1 MKLSQVCLRTRS
13 SHRFLNCVLGIGI
26 AAASLTVAHSSAARA
41 DPVADFYKGK
51 RITILIG
58 FGAGGGYDTTTRLVA
73 RHFGQHV
80 PGHPTI
86 VPQNMP
92 GGGSLKVLN
101 FLYNQPSLR
110 DGATLGVFNSA
121 ALLEPLYG
129 NKKAKF
135 EAQKFSW
142 IGSMHSDVQACAVWK
157 GAGVG
162 IKTLQDM
169 IKSKKTIVFGS
180 TGPAAPTSLYPLYLK
195 NALGAPIKVVTGYK
209 GTKGVNLAM
218 HRGEV
223 EATCGMFESSV
234 RGAFYNDFKSGDL
247 HMFVQVSMG
256 GPVPEIFKDATPIT
270 DLLTTPELKATGRLV
285 FGPSALTRPLA
296 AAPGVPN
303 DRVAALRKALLET
316 MKDPAM
322 IADGKKINVTFK
334 PVGGEAFKK
343 TIEEFYATPPDVV
356 KKAYA
361 YSHNR

>member
-1 MKLSQVCLRTRS
+1 MKSAYVFVRTRS
-13 SHRFLNCVLGIGI
+13 ARPILLSVLSAGVMAGMLITAI
-26 AAASLTVAHSSAARA
+26 SSVSRA
-41 DPVADFYKGK
+41 DAVGDFYKGK
-51 RITILIG
+51 RISILIG

-73 RHFGQHV
+73 RHFGRHV
-80 PGHPTI
+80 PGNPTI

-135 EAQKFSW
+135 EARKFSW

-169 IKSKKTIVFGS
+169 IKSKKTIIFGS
-180 TGPAAPTSLYPLYLK
+180 TGPAAPTSLFPLFFK

-209 GTKGVNLAM
+209 GTKDVNLAM
-218 HRGEV
+218 HRGEAD
-223 EATCGMFESSV
+223 ATCGMFESSV
-234 RGAFYNDFKSGDL
+234 RGAYFNDYKSGDL

-256 GPVPEIFKDATPIT
+256 LPVPEIFAKATPVT
-270 DLLTTPELKATGRLV
+270 DLLTTPELKKAGQLV
-285 FGPSALTRPLA
+285 FGPSALTRPLS
-296 AAPGVPN
+296 AAPGVPK
-303 DRVAALRKALLET
+303 DRVAALRKALIDT

-322 IADGKKINVTFK
+322 IADGKKIKVTFK
-334 PVGGEAFKK
+334 PIGGEAFEKM
-343 TIEEFYATPPDVV
+343 IEEFYATPADVV

-361 YSHNR
+361 FTHNP